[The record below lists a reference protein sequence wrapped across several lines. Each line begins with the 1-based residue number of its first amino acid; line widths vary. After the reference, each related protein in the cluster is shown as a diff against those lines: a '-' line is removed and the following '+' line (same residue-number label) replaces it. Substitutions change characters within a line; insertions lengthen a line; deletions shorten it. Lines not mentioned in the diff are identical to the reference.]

1 MLTVS
6 ILFAVLVAAGLLFVG
21 AAIGMVLMALC
32 AAAAR
37 GEPEKERRDGGRPL

>member
-21 AAIGMVLMALC
+21 VAIGVLLMAL
-32 AAAAR
+32 AVVADR
-37 GEPEKERRDGGRPL
+37 SDRDPERCP